1 MIKSFFYPCLL
12 LLTLVSCGPRGKHF
26 KIEGKFK
33 DLQLGEVY
41 IYNQSDEQARFDTL
55 RIKNGTFVYEGTAE
69 EPTPYVLVFQNAME
83 QVIFVDG
90 GKTLEYSA
98 SSNDMGNYVV
108 NGSDENKLLNE
119 FREETSKMTAVKI
132 KAAARSFIEN
142 HPESPVSVY
151 MLDKY
156 FVQDGAT
163 THDELLQLVKSMR
176 KHLKNNIYLIN
187 LQTTI
192 NTLKNGEVG
201 KKLPA
206 IELTTKMNKTI
217 NLSKLTK
224 PYTLVA
230 FWSTWMDEEWELLS
244 ALREFSRTYG
254 SNLGLVAVS
263 LDTQI
268 YKWEEMIR
276 MDSLTIDN
284 VCDGKAWDSQP
295 VLKMGVREVPFYLLA
310 DKSGK
315 IVAQGTKVDDMK
327 RDVAKYAKKDQQQK
341 ENTEGM
347 PVPSV

>member
-1 MIKSFFYPCLL
+1 MRRLFAYCCLL
-12 LLTLVSCGPRGKHF
+12 LAVLTACGPRGKHF

-41 IYNQSDEQARFDTL
+41 IYNQSDEHARFDTL
-55 RIKNGTFVYEGTAE
+55 RIKNGSFMYEGTAE
-69 EPTPYVLVFQNAME
+69 EPTPYILVFQNAME

-98 SSNDMGNYVV
+98 SSNDMKNYVV
-108 NGSDENKLLNE
+108 KGSDENKLLNE
-119 FREETSKMTAVKI
+119 FREETSKMTAVKT

-156 FVQDGAT
+156 FVQDGNT
-163 THDELLQLVKSMR
+163 THDELLQLVKGMR
-176 KHLKNNIYLIN
+176 KHKHLKNNIYLIN

-192 NTLKNGEVG
+192 NTLKNGEIG
-201 KKLPA
+201 KKLPD
-206 IELTTKMNKTI
+206 IEVTTKAGKTL

-224 PYTLVA
+224 PYTLIG
-230 FWSTWMDEEWELLS
+230 FWSTWMEEEWEFLS

-254 SNLGLVAVS
+254 ANLDMVAVS

-276 MDSLTIDN
+276 QDSLTIHN
-284 VCDGKAWDSQP
+284 VCDGYAWDSQP
-295 VLKMGVREVPFYLLA
+295 VRKMGVREVPFYLLA

-315 IVAQGTKVDDMK
+315 IVAQGTKVEDMK
-327 RDVAKYAKKDQQQK
+327 RDVGKFVKKEEKDLVK
-341 ENTEGM
+341 G
-347 PVPSV
+347 